1 MCVYVLISPRQISE
15 LRAAPGLSVI
25 SLLPLSFLLSSGVPM
40 KTVPGISQ
48 TFFCL
53 KLKHFELMG
62 LCLCCSCAPR
72 KVLLALCLIVGL
84 ALVSNYFSMHK
95 VRDVGGD
102 GYRSFLSGES

>member
-1 MCVYVLISPRQISE
+1 
-15 LRAAPGLSVI
+15 
-25 SLLPLSFLLSSGVPM
+25 
-40 KTVPGISQ
+40 
-48 TFFCL
+48 
-53 KLKHFELMG
+53 MG